1 MLISV
6 GIRSILLIYIVEFN
20 CSPICL
26 TLLTVLIDTICFLS
40 LFTLYQICNN
50 SKSIFFLLKNQ
61 LEYWFTHRI
70 GNIAW
75 YFSHQIY
82 LISIWTFHLF
92 YIIHILIIIQYTV
105 NKVPIV
111 LLYYYYSAIAII
123 IIIMFLRIAIS
134 LIYVWQHSVTLLICD
149 SPKTYCT

>member
-1 MLISV
+1 MFDFINT
-6 GIRSILLIYIVEFN
+6 SIQ
-20 CSPICL
+20 
-26 TLLTVLIDTICFLS
+26 IDTICF
-40 LFTLYQICNN
+40 FITVY
-50 SKSIFFLLKNQ
+50 SILNTINVQQFKIYFLLKNQ
-61 LEYWFTHRI
+61 LLFHIEFKYWFTHRI

-75 YFSHQIY
+75 YFRHQIY

-105 NKVPIV
+105 NKVQIV

-134 LIYVWQHSVTLLICD
+134 LIYVWQHSVTILICN